1 MAWFSRSERGLDAS
15 RLTTAIDPRSPVAE
29 AYRTLRTNLE
39 FSSLDRPLKTI
50 VVTSSGTEEGKTT
63 VLANLAVALAE
74 SGKRVVAV
82 DCDFRSPSLHSIVGG
97 PREPGFT
104 NVVLGADIETALH
117 PTAIAGLQLM
127 PSGPVPPNPAEV
139 IASAR
144 LEQILEALSK
154 QADIVLIDSP
164 PIGLVADAAQLAA
177 RTDGVLLVL
186 RAGRSRREAAQRA
199 KRQLEQVHARILGV
213 VLNDVRGSDGAAWF
227 SRQR

>member
-1 MAWFSRSERGLDAS
+1 MAWFGKSEAGVDAS
-15 RLTTAIDPRSPVAE
+15 RLTTAIDPRSAVAE

-39 FSSLDRPLKTI
+39 FSSIDRPLRSI
-50 VVTSSGTEEGKTT
+50 VVTSSGPEEGKTT

-74 SGKRVVAV
+74 AGKRVIAV
-82 DCDFRSPSLHSIVGG
+82 DCDFRSPSLHNIVGG

-104 NVVLGADIETALH
+104 NVILGEELEAALH
-117 PTAIAGLQLM
+117 PTAIQGLQLM
-127 PSGPVPPNPAEV
+127 PSGPIPPNPAEV

-144 LEQILEALSK
+144 LEQVLESLGK
-154 QADIVLIDSP
+154 QADMILIDTP

-199 KRQLEQVHARILGV
+199 KRQLEQVHAHILGV

-227 SRQR
+227 SRR